1 MGSELHAPLPR
12 AQTRLAVQGYYSW
25 PQLCLPSIQELPWLQ
40 NSLKRLMFCC
50 CNFDN
55 MSKSVDGGEFENSLK
70 TVQALSM
77 QILQSPGTSGTPRA
91 VFTEIKLIAAN
102 LKSR

>member
-1 MGSELHAPLPR
+1 
-12 AQTRLAVQGYYSW
+12 
-25 PQLCLPSIQELPWLQ
+25 
-40 NSLKRLMFCC
+40 
-50 CNFDN
+50 